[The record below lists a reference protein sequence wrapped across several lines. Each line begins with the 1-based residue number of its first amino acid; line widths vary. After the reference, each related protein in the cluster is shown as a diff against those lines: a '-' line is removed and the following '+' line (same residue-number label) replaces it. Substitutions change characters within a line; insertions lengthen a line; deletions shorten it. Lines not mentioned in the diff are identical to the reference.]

1 MPEWNFP
8 SMDLPCAG
16 YSPAGDFFKVIEIAP
31 YQDMIGVEAF
41 MSDFPPDACP
51 LIGDVLSIDV
61 DDG

>member
-1 MPEWNFP
+1 
-8 SMDLPCAG
+8 MDLPCAG